1 LTVPEIRHP
10 STLRGQFEMKARKA
24 SLNALGG
31 SLFDLGGIV
40 VGLGIQFCSK
50 YVSAKAVRTF
60 GRPATY
66 DPASAYE

>member
-1 LTVPEIRHP
+1 
-10 STLRGQFEMKARKA
+10 MKARKA

-31 SLFDLGGIV
+31 SLFDLGRIV